1 MKPDISK
8 RPVSEPGGV
17 RQELQELRDA
27 LLHLHKV
34 LIESERVDYE
44 KTVGAIQ
51 SPNHFFQLLTSDP
64 WFAWLGPISQLIV
77 AMDEALDDKEPVMA
91 AMVDA
96 FTNQSHLLLVP
107 SEEGQGF
114 SRHYYDAVQRDPDV
128 VLAHAAATRPGKVRK
143 AFLKAGEP
151 R

>member
-1 MKPDISK
+1 MKPEILK
-8 RPVSEPGGV
+8 HRLPEPEGAW
-17 RQELQELRDA
+17 QELQELRDA

-34 LIESERVDYE
+34 LIESERVGYE
-44 KTVGAIQ
+44 KTVGTIQ

-77 AMDEALDDKEPVMA
+77 AMDEALDGKEPVTA

-96 FTNQSHLLLVP
+96 FTDQAHLLLVP

-128 VLAHAAATRPGKVRK
+128 VLAHAATTRPGKVRK